1 MMICF
6 ILNYEL
12 NLNQV
17 KLEQILNEIIMI
29 KDKVIL
35 EIMIV
40 LVYCIYVNKE
50 NELYLLIMIMYLC
63 N

>member
-50 NELYLLIMIMYLC
+50 NELY
-63 N
+63 